1 MSISYIFIKEIKD
14 RKNKKISILDSTL
27 AEKKV
32 KIHKLKQSTLKE
44 IESQYSNEATARS
57 QREASRIVE
66 AARLQ
71 AKKILFNAINSN
83 MNSTFEK
90 ITKEL
95 NDYTRKSD
103 YKNTLKIML
112 TYAKTK
118 LGENI
123 LIHCREE
130 DKVVFRKMNNNLSLG
145 SSIKTIG
152 GIFVED
158 INRTR
163 ELDLTFE
170 ELLRTHE
177 DDLKNFLLERMV
189 KE

>member
-1 MSISYIFIKEIKD
+1 MSISYTFIKEIKD
-14 RKNKKISILDSTL
+14 RKNKKISILDSSL
-27 AEKKV
+27 AEKKI
-32 KIHKLKQSTLKE
+32 KIQKLKQNTLKE
-44 IESQYSNEATARS
+44 IELHTSNEATARS

-71 AKKILFNAINSN
+71 AKKILFNALNTN
-83 MNSTFEK
+83 MNSTFDK
-90 ITKEL
+90 ITQEL
-95 NDYTRKSD
+95 NDYTKKSD
-103 YKNTLKIML
+103 YKNTLKTML
-112 TYAKTK
+112 LYAKTK

-123 LIHCREE
+123 IIHCREE
-130 DKVVFRKMNNNLSLG
+130 DKAILKKMNNISLG
-145 SSIKTIG
+145 SSIRTIG

-158 INRTR
+158 TNRTR

-189 KE
+189 K

>member
-27 AEKKV
+27 AEKKA

-90 ITKEL
+90 ITQEL
-95 NDYTRKSD
+95 SQYTRKSD
-103 YKNTLKIML
+103 YKNTLKVML
-112 TYAKTK
+112 RYAKAK

-123 LIHCREE
+123 IVHCREE
-130 DKVVFRKMNNNLSLG
+130 DKIILTKLNNVSFG
-145 SSIKTIG
+145 SSINTIG

-158 INRTR
+158 INGTR

>member
-1 MSISYIFIKEIKD
+1 
-14 RKNKKISILDSTL
+14 
-27 AEKKV
+27 
-32 KIHKLKQSTLKE
+32 
-44 IESQYSNEATARS
+44 
-57 QREASRIVE
+57 
-66 AARLQ
+66 
-71 AKKILFNAINSN
+71 
-83 MNSTFEK
+83 
-90 ITKEL
+90 
-95 NDYTRKSD
+95 
-103 YKNTLKIML
+103 
-112 TYAKTK
+112 
-118 LGENI
+118 
-123 LIHCREE
+123 
-130 DKVVFRKMNNNLSLG
+130 MNNNLSLG

>member
-1 MSISYIFIKEIKD
+1 MSISFIFIKEIKD

-27 AEKKV
+27 AEKKA
-32 KIHKLKQSTLKE
+32 KIHKLKQSSLKE
-44 IESQYSNEATARS
+44 LESQYSNEATARS
-57 QREASRIVE
+57 HREASRIVE

-95 NDYTRKSD
+95 IDYTRKSD

-112 TYAKTK
+112 NYAKSK

-130 DKVVFRKMNNNLSLG
+130 DKVILRKMNNLSLG

-158 INRTR
+158 INGTR

>member
-1 MSISYIFIKEIKD
+1 MSISYTFIKEIKD
-14 RKNKKISILDSTL
+14 RKNKKISILDSIL

-32 KIHKLKQSTLKE
+32 KIQKLKQNTLKE
-44 IESQYSNEATARS
+44 MELQYSNETTARS

-66 AARLQ
+66 AARLK

-83 MNSTFEK
+83 MNSTFDK
-90 ITKEL
+90 ITLEL
-95 NDYTRKSD
+95 KDFTRKSD

-112 TYAKTK
+112 RYSKTK
-118 LGENI
+118 LGDNI
-123 LIHCREE
+123 IIHCREE
-130 DKVVFRKMNNNLSLG
+130 DKVILKKMNNISLG

-158 INRTR
+158 INGTR

-177 DDLKNFLLERMV
+177 DGIKNFLLERMV
-189 KE
+189 K

>member
-1 MSISYIFIKEIKD
+1 MSISYTFIKEIKD

-27 AEKKV
+27 AEKKI
-32 KIHKLKQSTLKE
+32 KIQKLKQNTLKE
-44 IESQYSNEATARS
+44 IELHYSNESTARS

-66 AARLQ
+66 AARLK
-71 AKKILFNAINSN
+71 AKKVLFNAINAN
-83 MNSTFEK
+83 MDSTFDK
-90 ITKEL
+90 ITQEL
-95 NDYTRKSD
+95 NEYTRKSD

-112 TYAKTK
+112 RYAKTK

-123 LIHCREE
+123 IIHCREE
-130 DKVVFRKMNNNLSLG
+130 DKAFLKKTNSISLG
-145 SSIKTIG
+145 SSINTIG
-152 GIFVED
+152 GIFAED
-158 INRTR
+158 INGTR

-189 KE
+189 R